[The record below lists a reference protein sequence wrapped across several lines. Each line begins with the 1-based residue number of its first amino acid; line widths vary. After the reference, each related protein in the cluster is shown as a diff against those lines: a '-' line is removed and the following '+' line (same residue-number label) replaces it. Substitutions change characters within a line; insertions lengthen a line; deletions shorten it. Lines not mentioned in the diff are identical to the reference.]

1 MALIRM
7 TARKL
12 AANRANARL
21 SHGPITPAGKEK
33 VSRSA
38 CKHHLYARKHKIP
51 PSWEERILEIILP
64 LVAGIDDPIE
74 RQIKTELAYYG
85 QWSLLLNRF
94 FEARLRAHIARCG
107 GDSLR
112 GHATFA
118 AHDPLF
124 RQIVRR
130 FLWLDVRIGRAQR
143 ALIRHRAHPVQADHS
158 HISFIPN
165 TRLRPTAP
173 QLHPT
178 SCSAPAPAQSRA
190 CRPRRTRD
198 A

>member
-21 SHGPITPAGKEK
+21 SHGTITPAGKEK

-51 PSWEERILEIILP
+51 PSWEERIWEIILP
-64 LVAGIDDPIE
+64 LVAGIADPIE
-74 RQIKTELAYYG
+74 RQIKTDLAYYG

-94 FEARLRAHIARCG
+94 FEARLRAHIAHCG
-107 GDSLR
+107 GDSRR
-112 GHATFA
+112 GHANFA
-118 AHDPLF
+118 AHAPLF
-124 RQIVRR
+124 RQIVRSFR
-130 FLWLDVRIGRAQR
+130 WLDVRIGRAQR
-143 ALIRHRAHPVQADHS
+143 ALFRHRARPVQAAHS
-158 HISFIPN
+158 HISLIPN
-165 TRLRPTAP
+165 TRPS
-173 QLHPT
+173 PT
-178 SCSAPAPAQSRA
+178 SPPPHPIACSAPAPARSRA